1 MLALLYHSPK
11 RKYMGSDFLV
21 TRHRMS
27 NYIGERARAKAHK
40 HSQECPLKSFTM
52 PPVKSG
58 KLIAVVVVLGRT
70 KNYVKKGLPEG

>member
-1 MLALLYHSPK
+1 
-11 RKYMGSDFLV
+11 
-21 TRHRMS
+21 MS

-70 KNYVKKGLPEG
+70 KSYVKKGLPEG